1 MFIQATTHFVVAV
14 RLDPTK
20 NQPMNL
26 QQRTAIFTG
35 GNSAAAPTIIVSKLA
50 KMGARVAM
58 DSVPRTR
65 FKVACTLVKTALLAS
80 TLAVQSGAVCLAED
94 METLM
99 PAITVSKDDA
109 NELREINKLIEELLD
124 EEQKILAKEGLEQ
137 VSLQLPEYSVISENS
152 VGALINQID
161 YTNLAVNLGAP
172 LPPRPDLPTGTP
184 FSNNLF
190 LHAYNNLILRSIA
203 QHIGLPLPDPVDLS
217 EGDQRIHQ
225 NFLVVRQNL
234 DLILSIGEKR
244 GSLQP

>member
-1 MFIQATTHFVVAV
+1 
-14 RLDPTK
+14 
-20 NQPMNL
+20 MNL

-35 GNSAAAPTIIVSKLA
+35 GNSAAALTIIVSKLA
-50 KMGARVAM
+50 KLGARVAI
-58 DSVPRTR
+58 DSVPHTR
-65 FKVACTLVKTALLAS
+65 FKGACTLMKTALLAS
-80 TLAVQSGAVCLAED
+80 TLAVQSGAVCLAEDKNED

-137 VSLQLPEYSVISENS
+137 VSLQLPKYSVISENS

-161 YTNLAVNLGAP
+161 YTNLAVKLGAP

-217 EGDQRIHQ
+217 EGDQPIRQ
-225 NFLVVRQNL
+225 NFLLVRQNL